1 CTVLVPNPS
10 WSSIRVADEQT
21 STSAHNT
28 TDSACWCHRDSPSS
42 SVAAARG
49 WLAVVGPKMA
59 RIPSSFPAIASSR
72 VAPAKGCIVTVIRSM
87 IRTFRGHGMCPRRG
101 GGRVVAHARSRL
113 GGQVIGTGI
122 RHDFQASAVVGVA
135 RRVVETTFSA
145 PLMARFRLTHRVSLT
160 AFAAVDLAV
169 VIRLAEVDALRAART
184 TNPHKNID
192 IQAPTATAALMEVAP
207 PERPRAPSP
216 CQRPRATRRL
226 RAPNPGP
233 SSFAAVTIAYAMS

>member
-1 CTVLVPNPS
+1 MTHS
-10 WSSIRVADEQT
+10 
-21 STSAHNT
+21 
-28 TDSACWCHRDSPSS
+28 
-42 SVAAARG
+42 G
-49 WLAVVGPKMA
+49 VG
-59 RIPSSFPAIASSR
+59 R
-72 VAPAKGCIVTVIRSM
+72 
-87 IRTFRGHGMCPRRG
+87 
-101 GGRVVAHARSRL
+101 
-113 GGQVIGTGI
+113 I

-160 AFAAVDLAV
+160 AFA
-169 VIRLAEVDALRAART
+169 EVDDLRAART

-233 SSFAAVTIAYAMS
+233 SSFAAVTIAYTMS